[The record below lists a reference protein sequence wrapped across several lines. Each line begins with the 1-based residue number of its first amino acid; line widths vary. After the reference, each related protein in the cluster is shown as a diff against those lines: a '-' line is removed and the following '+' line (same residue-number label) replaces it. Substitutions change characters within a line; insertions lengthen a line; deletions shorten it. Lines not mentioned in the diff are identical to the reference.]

1 MGESRRRGGEEARAS
16 LDSRG
21 LHPSPQHPITPSP
34 NVAPSPRRR
43 RWTETPVFVLFLL
56 PAVLFLA
63 FTSLYPLG
71 RTLWLSFH
79 HWLMNKPNVPPQWV
93 GLGEYQAT
101 LADQVFRTS
110 ALNTAVFG
118 VGTVAAE
125 LVLGLV
131 LALALTSGGG
141 GIRVARSLLL
151 VPMIMT
157 PVVVGVLWRILYF
170 DKGLVNYLLS
180 LVGLGPILWFVDP
193 GWAFVGVMLVDI
205 WMWTP
210 FVMIVLTAALA
221 SLPGEPFRAAQID
234 GASRWQIFR
243 YLTLP
248 MLLPV
253 LLVTGLLRFM
263 DAIKVFDTIYV
274 LTSGGPGYATEMLS
288 SYIYKQGLRYFN
300 IGGAA
305 AASWMFLLVIV
316 AIAIVMIRLRSRL
329 GRVE

>member
-1 MGESRRRGGEEARAS
+1 MAVVTAPAKRSRKAARWSES
-16 LDSRG
+16 
-21 LHPSPQHPITPSP
+21 PT
-34 NVAPSPRRR
+34 
-43 RWTETPVFVLFLL
+43 FVLFLL
-56 PAVLFLA
+56 PAVVFLA
-63 FTSLYPLG
+63 VTSVYPLA
-71 RTLWLSFH
+71 RTFWLSFH
-79 HWLMNKPNVPPQWV
+79 TWFMNKPKTSPQWV

-110 ALNTAVFG
+110 ALNTALFG
-118 VGTVAAE
+118 LGTVAVE
-125 LVLGLV
+125 LLLGLA
-131 LALALTSGGG
+131 LALALTSEGR

-157 PVVVGVLWRILYF
+157 PVVVGVLWRILLA
-170 DKGLVNYLLS
+170 DKGLVAYLLS
-180 LVGLGPILWFVDP
+180 LIHLGPVLWFVDP
-193 GWAFVGVMLVDI
+193 VWAFAGVMLVDI

-221 SLPGEPFRAAQID
+221 ALPGEPFRAALID

-305 AASWMFLLVIV
+305 AASWMFLLTIV
-316 AIAIVMIRLRSRL
+316 AISIVMIRLRARL
-329 GRVE
+329 GRLG

>member
-1 MGESRRRGGEEARAS
+1 MAVVTAPAGRGRRTARWSES
-16 LDSRG
+16 
-21 LHPSPQHPITPSP
+21 PI
-34 NVAPSPRRR
+34 
-43 RWTETPVFVLFLL
+43 FVLFLL
-56 PAVLFLA
+56 PAVIFLA
-63 FTSLYPLG
+63 LTSVYPLA
-71 RTLWLSFH
+71 RTFWLSFH
-79 HWLMNKPNVPPQWV
+79 SWFMNKPNTSPAWV

-101 LADQVFRTS
+101 LADEVFRTS

-118 VGTVAAE
+118 VGTVAVE
-125 LVLGLV
+125 LLLG
-131 LALALTSGGG
+131 LALALTLTSGGG
-141 GIRVARSLLL
+141 GIRVARSILL

-157 PVVVGVLWRILYF
+157 PVVVGVLWRILLF
-170 DKGLVNYLLS
+170 DRGLINHLLS
-180 LVGLGPILWFVDP
+180 LVGLGPVYWFVDP
-193 GWAFVGVMLVDI
+193 FWAFAGVMLVDI
-205 WMWTP
+205 WQWTP

-243 YLTLP
+243 YITLP
-248 MLLPV
+248 MLMPV
-253 LLVTGLLRFM
+253 LLVTALLRFM

-274 LTSGGPGYATEMLS
+274 LTSGGPGYSTEMLS

-316 AIAIVMIRLRSRL
+316 AISIIMVRLRARA

>member
-1 MGESRRRGGEEARAS
+1 VNNKRKSARWSES
-16 LDSRG
+16 
-21 LHPSPQHPITPSP
+21 PT
-34 NVAPSPRRR
+34 
-43 RWTETPVFVLFLL
+43 FVLFLL
-56 PAVLFLA
+56 PAVVFLA
-63 FTSLYPLG
+63 VTSVYPLA
-71 RTLWLSFH
+71 RTFWLSFH
-79 HWLMNKPNVPPQWV
+79 TWFMNKPKTSPRWV

-110 ALNTAVFG
+110 ALNTALFG
-118 VGTVAAE
+118 VGTVAVE
-125 LVLGLV
+125 LLLGLA
-131 LALALTSGGG
+131 LALALTSEGR

-157 PVVVGVLWRILYF
+157 PVVVGVLWRILLS
-170 DKGLVNYLLS
+170 DKGLVAYLLS
-180 LVGLGPILWFVDP
+180 LIHLGPVLWFVDP
-193 GWAFVGVMLVDI
+193 VWAFAGVMLVDI

-221 SLPGEPFRAAQID
+221 ALPGEPFRAALID

-305 AASWMFLLVIV
+305 AASWMFLLTIV
-316 AIAIVMIRLRSRL
+316 AISIVMIRLRARVGRL
-329 GRVE
+329 G

>member
-1 MGESRRRGGEEARAS
+1 MLHAPTIRGRS
-16 LDSRG
+16 S
-21 LHPSPQHPITPSP
+21 T
-34 NVAPSPRRR
+34 
-43 RWTETPVFVLFLL
+43 RWSETPNFVLFLL
-56 PAVLFLA
+56 PAVVFLA
-63 FTSLYPLG
+63 FTSVYPLA

-79 HWLMNKPNVPPQWV
+79 TWFMNQPNTSPQWV

-110 ALNTAVFG
+110 ALNTAIFG
-118 VGTVAAE
+118 VGTLAAE
-125 LVLGLV
+125 LVLGLA

-141 GIRVARSLLL
+141 GIRIARSILL

-157 PVVVGVLWRILYF
+157 PVVVGVLWRILFF

-180 LVGLGPILWFVDP
+180 LVGLGPIYWFVEP
-193 GWAFVGVMLVDI
+193 SWAFAGVMLVDI

-221 SLPGEPFRAAQID
+221 TLPGEPFRAAQID
-234 GASRWQIFR
+234 GASRWQVFR

-248 MLLPV
+248 MLIPV
-253 LLVTGLLRFM
+253 LLVTALLRFM

-274 LTSGGPGYATEMLS
+274 LTNGGPGYATEMLS
-288 SYIYKQGLRYFN
+288 SFIYKQGLRYFN

-316 AIAIVMIRLRSRL
+316 VIAVVMIRVRARVNRL
-329 GRVE
+329 D

>member
-1 MGESRRRGGEEARAS
+1 MAAATARPQRKKRGRWSES
-16 LDSRG
+16 
-21 LHPSPQHPITPSP
+21 
-34 NVAPSPRRR
+34 
-43 RWTETPVFVLFLL
+43 PVFVLFLL
-56 PAVLFLA
+56 PAVVFLA
-63 FTSLYPLG
+63 FTSVYPLA
-71 RTLWLSFH
+71 RTFWLSFH
-79 HWLMNKPNVPPQWV
+79 SWFMNKPNTAPQWV

-110 ALNTAVFG
+110 ALNTAIFG
-118 VGTVAAE
+118 VGTVAVE
-125 LVLGLV
+125 LVLGLA
-131 LALALTSGGG
+131 LALALTSAGG
-141 GIRVARSLLL
+141 GIRVARSILL

-157 PVVVGVLWRILYF
+157 PVVVGVLWRILLF
-170 DKGLVNYLLS
+170 DKGLINYLLS
-180 LVGLGPILWFVDP
+180 FVGLGPVYWFVDP
-193 GWAFVGVMLVDI
+193 FWAFIGVMLVDI

-210 FVMIVLTAALA
+210 FVMIVMTAALA
-221 SLPGEPFRAAQID
+221 ALPGEPFRAALID

-248 MLLPV
+248 MLMPV

-316 AIAIVMIRLRSRL
+316 IIAVAMIRLRARAGRL
-329 GRVE
+329 G

>member
-1 MGESRRRGGEEARAS
+1 LATLHAPAIRGRRSARWS
-16 LDSRG
+16 
-21 LHPSPQHPITPSP
+21 
-34 NVAPSPRRR
+34 
-43 RWTETPVFVLFLL
+43 ETPIFVLFLL
-56 PAVLFLA
+56 PAVVFLA
-63 FTSLYPLG
+63 FTSVYPLA

-79 HWLMNKPNVPPQWV
+79 TWFMNQPNTSPQWV
-93 GLGEYQAT
+93 GLGEYRAT

-110 ALNTAVFG
+110 ALNTAIFG

-125 LVLGLV
+125 LVLGLA

-141 GIRVARSLLL
+141 GIRIARSILL

-157 PVVVGVLWRILYF
+157 PVVVGVLWRILFF

-180 LVGLGPILWFVDP
+180 LVGLGPVYWFVEP
-193 GWAFVGVMLVDI
+193 SWAFAGVMLVDV

-221 SLPGEPFRAAQID
+221 TLPGEPFRAAQID
-234 GASRWQIFR
+234 GASRWQVFR

-248 MLLPV
+248 MLMPV
-253 LLVTGLLRFM
+253 LLVTALLRFM

-288 SYIYKQGLRYFN
+288 SFIYKQGLRYFN

-316 AIAIVMIRLRSRL
+316 AIAVVMIRVRARVNRL
-329 GRVE
+329 D

>member
-1 MGESRRRGGEEARAS
+1 LATLHAPAIRGRK
-16 LDSRG
+16 
-21 LHPSPQHPITPSP
+21 PT
-34 NVAPSPRRR
+34 
-43 RWTETPVFVLFLL
+43 RWSETPIFVLFLL
-56 PAVLFLA
+56 PAVVFLA
-63 FTSLYPLG
+63 FTSVYPLA

-79 HWLMNKPNVPPQWV
+79 TWFMNQPNTNPQWV

-110 ALNTAVFG
+110 ALNTAIFG

-125 LVLGLV
+125 LVLGLA

-141 GIRVARSLLL
+141 GIRIARSILL

-157 PVVVGVLWRILYF
+157 PVVVGVLWRILFF

-180 LVGLGPILWFVDP
+180 LVGLGPVYWFVEP
-193 GWAFVGVMLVDI
+193 SWAFAGVMLVDI

-221 SLPGEPFRAAQID
+221 TLPGEPFRAAQID
-234 GASRWQIFR
+234 GASRWQVFR

-248 MLLPV
+248 MLMPV
-253 LLVTGLLRFM
+253 LLVTALLRFM

-288 SYIYKQGLRYFN
+288 SFIYKQGLRYFN

-316 AIAIVMIRLRSRL
+316 AIAVVMIRVRARVNRL
-329 GRVE
+329 D

>member
-1 MGESRRRGGEEARAS
+1 VRV
-16 LDSRG
+16 
-21 LHPSPQHPITPSP
+21 ITPVKRRTKSSRWSESP
-34 NVAPSPRRR
+34 
-43 RWTETPVFVLFLL
+43 TFVLFLL
-56 PAVLFLA
+56 PAVVFLA
-63 FTSLYPLG
+63 VTSVYPLA
-71 RTLWLSFH
+71 RTFWLSFH
-79 HWLMNKPNVPPQWV
+79 TWFMNKPKTSPQWV

-110 ALNTAVFG
+110 ALNTALFG
-118 VGTVAAE
+118 VGTVAVE
-125 LVLGLV
+125 LLLGLA
-131 LALALTSGGG
+131 LALALTSEGR

-157 PVVVGVLWRILYF
+157 PVVVGVLWRILLF

-180 LVGLGPILWFVDP
+180 LIGRGPVLWFVDP
-193 GWAFVGVMLVDI
+193 VWAFAGVMLVDI

-221 SLPGEPFRAAQID
+221 ALPGEPFRAALID

-274 LTSGGPGYATEMLS
+274 LTNGGPGYATEMLS

-316 AIAIVMIRLRSRL
+316 AISIVMIRMRARVGRL
-329 GRVE
+329 G

>member
-1 MGESRRRGGEEARAS
+1 MSRDATQAMRRRKPG
-16 LDSRG
+16 
-21 LHPSPQHPITPSP
+21 
-34 NVAPSPRRR
+34 
-43 RWTETPVFVLFLL
+43 RWSESPVFVLFLL
-56 PAVLFLA
+56 PAALFLA
-63 FTSLYPLG
+63 FTSVYPLA
-71 RTLWLSFH
+71 RTFWLSFH
-79 HWLMNKPNVPPQWV
+79 TWYMNKPNTSPQWV
-93 GLGEYQAT
+93 GLGEYQNT
-101 LADQVFRTS
+101 LADGVFRTS

-118 VGTVAAE
+118 VGTVAIE
-125 LVLGLV
+125 MVLGLA

-141 GIRVARSLLL
+141 GIKFARSILL

-157 PVVVGVLWRILYF
+157 PVVVGVLWRILFY

-193 GWAFVGVMLVDI
+193 TWAFIGVMWVDI

-210 FVMIVLTAALA
+210 FVMIVVTAALA

-248 MLLPV
+248 MLTPV
-253 LLVTGLLRFM
+253 LLVTALLRFM

-274 LTSGGPGYATEMLS
+274 LTGGGPGYATEMLS

-305 AASWMFLLVIV
+305 AASWMFLVVIL
-316 AIAIVMIRLRSRL
+316 AISMVMIRLRARA
-329 GRVE
+329 GRSE